1 MSVTGTTEAIGSGRR
16 RPSDEISGKRVG
28 VGGVNRMGVLA
39 ASIAHEVKQPLS
51 AIVTNGATS
60 LRWLARPEPDVEK
73 IRERTRRM
81 VADARRAAEI
91 LDGIQAMANRREP
104 KLVRLLLDDVVQE
117 SVAFL
122 RHEFKSMDVSVALD
136 LAPDL
141 PHVAGDRTQL
151 QQVIVNLAI
160 NGVQAMA
167 QSGGR
172 NILFRTLLPNPGTV
186 CCIIEDSGPGIDPAH
201 LPRLFDVFFTT
212 KDTGM
217 GMGLAIS
224 RSIIAA
230 HDGQIE
236 ADNNSSLGGARF
248 SIYLPRNR
256 RSVRRRTDRG
266 NTANDCFCSRS
277 DAVDE
282 RHERTPV
289 M

>member
-1 MSVTGTTEAIGSGRR
+1 MCVTGTTEAVGSGRR
-16 RPSDEISGKRVG
+16 RPSDKISRKRVG
-28 VGGVNRMGVLA
+28 VGRVTRVRVLA

-73 IRERTRRM
+73 IRERIRCM

-104 KLVRLLLDDVVQE
+104 KRMQLLLDDVVQE
-117 SVAFL
+117 SAVFL
-122 RHEFKSMDVSVALD
+122 CHEFRSMEVSVALD
-136 LAPDL
+136 LAPNP
-141 PHVAGDRTQL
+141 PHVAGDRGQL

-160 NGVQAMA
+160 NAVQAMA
-167 QSGGR
+167 RSGGR

-186 CCIIEDSGPGIDPAH
+186 CCTIEDSGPGIDPAY

-230 HDGQIE
+230 HDGHIE
-236 ADNNSSLGGARF
+236 ADNNSVLGGARF
-248 SIYLPRNR
+248 SISLPTIGQSGRPKR
-256 RSVRRRTDRG
+256 
-266 NTANDCFCSRS
+266 
-277 DAVDE
+277 
-282 RHERTPV
+282 
-289 M
+289 